1 MTSISDSRRAALRGM
16 ALALPFLIANF
27 IVGNR
32 IEPFFSWIRP
42 GPHTSR
48 QEYVLLLTVI
58 LLIGAGAVVAARPM
72 LRRGPD
78 GRRSVHVLN
87 AVVATL
93 MLAAFAA
100 IAVAL
105 GSEIYRCDVIQIPNC
120 D

>member
-1 MTSISDSRRAALRGM
+1 MTSISDSRRAALLGL

-42 GPHTSR
+42 GLHTST
-48 QEYVLLLTVI
+48 QEYFLLFAVI
-58 LLIGAGAVVAARPM
+58 LLIGVG
-72 LRRGPD
+72 
-78 GRRSVHVLN
+78 
-87 AVVATL
+87 
-93 MLAAFAA
+93 AA

-105 GSEIYRCDVIQIPNC
+105 GSEIYRCDVLRIANC